1 MLFVEFS
8 DILKMLGWLGN
19 INLFLQRRKRKM
31 EKGIISYKSE
41 RGYCII
47 RSSVGEKIFVHISNI
62 GEEAYKHLAKGCK
75 VLFDYEETEKGK
87 SATNVI
93 LELPESQHGKT
104 VDFSEE
110 QIREMF
116 GDLAAEDEKME
127 RFSSYFIKTDVY
139 KKIHNFLP
147 IRILVAH
154 KGIGKSAVFRMSYLE
169 NQKNNVLS
177 VWVKPDDILGIA
189 SAEDCADPLEM
200 IRQWKSGLEELLVEK
215 VVSNFNISKDN
226 DTINRISRNGLKFT
240 ERIGMIV
247 KKVPEV
253 VDIDAIK
260 KGIVDMYIKK
270 RKIVI
275 YIDDLDRAWNGSKK
289 NIYRISALLNAVRDM
304 CNETD
309 ELCFRISLRSD
320 VYYLVRTAD
329 ESTDKIDGNVLW
341 LTWTEHELLA
351 LLVKRV
357 QSYFG
362 NYFSERELLDME
374 QWEMSKYLN
383 DIMAD
388 TFEGSGKWN
397 NRPIR
402 YIFLS
407 LIRRRP
413 RDLINLCTLAARNA
427 NAKGRNLI
435 VTEDWEEV
443 FEQYS
448 SSRLQD
454 TINEHKYELPDIE
467 RLLLGMKPSHTM
479 KKTDK
484 PFVYDKER
492 LICKIEG
499 IIQNGKFYFVNNK
512 ECTVEELVA
521 FMYKINFLNARK
533 DVDGG
538 YIDRKYFENNKYITA
553 KSVDFG
559 YDWEVHPAFRWA
571 LYPEIRDIFR
581 YTDIPENL

>member
-1 MLFVEFS
+1 
-8 DILKMLGWLGN
+8 
-19 INLFLQRRKRKM
+19 M
-31 EKGIISYKSE
+31 EKGIISNKTE
-41 RGYCII
+41 KGYCFI
-47 RSSVGEKIFVHISNI
+47 RSSTGESIFVHINNV
-62 GEEAYKHLAKGCK
+62 GKETYEQLAKGSK
-75 VLFDYEETEKGK
+75 VLFEYEKTGRGK
-87 SATNVI
+87 RATNVM
-93 LELPESQHGKT
+93 LEPSESPHGK
-104 VDFSEE
+104 VIDFSEE
-110 QIREMF
+110 QIRDMF
-116 GDLAAEDEKME
+116 GDLAAEDEKKD
-127 RFSSYFIKTDVY
+127 RFSAYFIKTDVY

-154 KGIGKSAVFRMSYLE
+154 KGIGKSAVFRMSFLE
-169 NQKNNVLS
+169 NIRDNVLS
-177 VWVKPDDILGIA
+177 IWVKPDDILGIA
-189 SAEDCADPLEM
+189 NTEDGTDPLEM

-215 VVSNFNISKDN
+215 VISNFNISEDN
-226 DTINRISRNGLKFT
+226 DSINQISRNGLKLT

-247 KKVPEV
+247 KKVQDV
-253 VDIDAIK
+253 VDVDAIK
-260 KGIVDMYIKK
+260 KSVADQYLKNH
-270 RKIVI
+270 KIVI
-275 YIDDLDRAWNGSKK
+275 YVDDLDRAWNGSKQ

-304 CNETD
+304 CNETS

-362 NYFSERELLDME
+362 NDISEKDLLGMK
-374 QWEMSKYLN
+374 QQEMSAYLN

-427 NAKGRNLI
+427 NAEGRNLI
-435 VTEDWEEV
+435 ITEDWEEV

-467 RLLLGMKPSHTM
+467 RLLLGMKPSHEM
-479 KKTDK
+479 KKTEK
-484 PFVYDKER
+484 PFVYSKER
-492 LICKIEG
+492 LVRKIEG
-499 IIQNGKFYFVNNK
+499 IMQNGKFYFANNK
-512 ECTVEELVA
+512 ECTVEELIA

-533 DVDGG
+533 DAVGG
-538 YIDRKYFENNKYITA
+538 FIDRKYFEDNKYITSN
-553 KSVDFG
+553 SVDFG

-571 LYPEIRDIFR
+571 LYPETRDIFR
-581 YTDIPENL
+581 YTDIPQNL

>member
-1 MLFVEFS
+1 
-8 DILKMLGWLGN
+8 
-19 INLFLQRRKRKM
+19 M
-31 EKGIISYKSE
+31 EKGIVSNKTDK
-41 RGYCII
+41 GYSFI
-47 RSSVGEKIFVHISNI
+47 RSSTGESIFVHINNV
-62 GEEAYKHLAKGCK
+62 GKEAYEQLAKGSR
-75 VLFDYEETEKGK
+75 VLFDYEETDRGK
-87 SATNVI
+87 RATKVM
-93 LELPESQHGKT
+93 LEPSENPHGK
-104 VDFSEE
+104 VIDFSEE
-110 QIREMF
+110 QIRDMF
-116 GDLAAEDEKME
+116 GDLAAEDEEKD
-127 RFSSYFIKTDVY
+127 RFSAYFIKTDVY

-154 KGIGKSAVFRMSYLE
+154 KGIGKSAVFQMSYLE
-169 NQKNNVLS
+169 NLRNNVLCI
-177 VWVKPDDILGIA
+177 WVKPDDILGIA
-189 SAEDCADPLEM
+189 NADDGTDPLEM
-200 IRQWKSGLEELLVEK
+200 IRQWKTGLEELLVEK

-226 DTINRISRNGLKFT
+226 DTINQISRNGLKLT

-247 KKVPEV
+247 KKVQDV
-253 VDIDAIK
+253 VDVGAIK
-260 KGIVDMYIKK
+260 KSVADQYLKNH
-270 RKIVI
+270 KIVI
-275 YIDDLDRAWNGSKK
+275 YVDDLDRAWNGSKQ

-304 CNETD
+304 CNESN

-357 QSYFG
+357 QTYFD
-362 NYFSERELLDME
+362 NDISERELLGMG
-374 QWEMSKYLN
+374 QQEMSAYLD
-383 DIMAD
+383 DIMAS
-388 TFEGSGKWN
+388 TFEGAGKWN
-397 NRPIR
+397 KRPIR

-427 NAKGRNLI
+427 NAEGRNLI

-448 SSRLQD
+448 TSRLQD

-467 RLLLGMKPSHTM
+467 RLLLGMKPSHEM
-479 KKTDK
+479 KKTEK

-492 LICKIEG
+492 LVRKIEG
-499 IIQNGKFYFVNNK
+499 IMQNGKFYFANNK
-512 ECTVEELVA
+512 ECTVEELIA

-533 DVDGG
+533 DAAGG
-538 YIDRKYFENNKYITA
+538 FIDRKYFEDNKYITSN
-553 KSVDFG
+553 SVDFG

-571 LYPEIRDIFR
+571 LYPETRDIFW
-581 YTDIPENL
+581 YTDIPKNL

>member
-1 MLFVEFS
+1 
-8 DILKMLGWLGN
+8 
-19 INLFLQRRKRKM
+19 M
-31 EKGIISYKSE
+31 EKGIVSNKTDKEYSF
-41 RGYCII
+41 I
-47 RSSVGEKIFVHISNI
+47 RSSTGESIFVHINNI
-62 GEEAYKHLAKGCK
+62 GKEAYEQLAKGSR
-75 VLFDYEETEKGK
+75 VLFDYEETDRGK
-87 SATNVI
+87 RATKVMFEPSEN
-93 LELPESQHGKT
+93 PHGK
-104 VDFSEE
+104 VIDFSEE
-110 QIREMF
+110 QIRDMF
-116 GDLAAEDEKME
+116 GDLAAEDEKKD
-127 RFSSYFIKTDVY
+127 RFSAYFIKTDVY

-154 KGIGKSAVFRMSYLE
+154 KGIGKSAVFQMSYLE
-169 NQKNNVLS
+169 NLRNNVLCI
-177 VWVKPDDILGIA
+177 WVKPDDILGIA
-189 SAEDCADPLEM
+189 NADDGTDPLEM
-200 IRQWKSGLEELLVEK
+200 IRQWKTGLEELLVEK

-226 DTINRISRNGLKFT
+226 DTINQISRNGLKLT

-247 KKVPEV
+247 KKVQDV
-253 VDIDAIK
+253 VDVDAIK
-260 KGIVDMYIKK
+260 KSVADQYLKNH
-270 RKIVI
+270 KIVI
-275 YIDDLDRAWNGSKK
+275 YVDDLDRAWNGSKQ

-304 CNETD
+304 CNESN

-357 QSYFG
+357 QTYFD
-362 NYFSERELLDME
+362 NDISERELLGMG
-374 QWEMSKYLN
+374 QQEMSAYLD
-383 DIMAD
+383 DIMAS
-388 TFEGSGKWN
+388 TFEGAGKWN
-397 NRPIR
+397 KRPIR

-427 NAKGRNLI
+427 NAEGRNLI

-448 SSRLQD
+448 TSRLQD

-467 RLLLGMKPSHTM
+467 RLLLGMKPSHEM
-479 KKTDK
+479 KKTEK

-492 LICKIEG
+492 LVRKIEG
-499 IIQNGKFYFVNNK
+499 IMQNGKFYFANNK
-512 ECTVEELVA
+512 ECTVEELIA

-533 DVDGG
+533 DAAGG
-538 YIDRKYFENNKYITA
+538 FIDRKYFEDNKYITSN
-553 KSVDFG
+553 SVDFG

-571 LYPEIRDIFR
+571 LYPETRDIFR
-581 YTDIPENL
+581 YTDIPKNL

>member
-1 MLFVEFS
+1 
-8 DILKMLGWLGN
+8 
-19 INLFLQRRKRKM
+19 M
-31 EKGIISYKSE
+31 EKGTINNKTDK
-41 RGYCII
+41 GYCFI
-47 RSSVGEKIFVHISNI
+47 RSSTGESIFVHINNVDK
-62 GEEAYKHLAKGCK
+62 EVYEQLARGSK
-75 VLFDYEETEKGK
+75 VLFDYEETDKGK
-87 SATNVI
+87 RATNVV
-93 LELPESQHGKT
+93 LAPPTSLQGK
-104 VDFSEE
+104 VIDFSEQ

-116 GDLAAEDEKME
+116 GDLAAEDEKKE

-139 KKIHNFLP
+139 EKIHNYLP

-169 NQKNNVLS
+169 NLNNNVLS
-177 VWVKPDDILGIA
+177 IWVKPDDILGMA
-189 SAEDCADPLEM
+189 NAEAINDSLEL

-215 VVSNFNISKDN
+215 VISSFNISSDS
-226 DTINRISRNGLKFT
+226 DIINKISRNGLKLT

-247 KKVPEV
+247 KKVQDV
-253 VDIDAIK
+253 VNVDEIK
-260 KGIVDMYIKK
+260 KSVADQYLKNH
-270 RKIVI
+270 KIVV
-275 YIDDLDRAWNGSKK
+275 YIDDLDRAWNGSKE

-304 CNETD
+304 CNETN

-341 LTWTEHELLA
+341 LKWTEHELLA

-362 NYFSERELLDME
+362 NDISEKVLLGMT
-374 QWEMSKYLN
+374 QGEMAKYLD
-383 DIMAD
+383 DIMSD
-388 TFEGSGKWN
+388 TFEGAGKWN

-427 NAKGRNLI
+427 NANSRNLI

-467 RLLLGMKPSHTM
+467 RLLLGMKPSHGM

-492 LICKIEG
+492 LVRKIEG
-499 IIQNGKFYFVNNK
+499 IMQKGKFYFANNK
-512 ECTVEELVA
+512 ECTAEELIA

-533 DVDGG
+533 DLPGG
-538 YIDRKYFENNKYITA
+538 FIDRKYFEDNKYITSN
-553 KSVDFG
+553 SVDFG

-571 LYPEIRDIFR
+571 LFPETRDIFL
-581 YTDIPENL
+581 YTDIPQNL

>member
-1 MLFVEFS
+1 
-8 DILKMLGWLGN
+8 
-19 INLFLQRRKRKM
+19 M
-31 EKGIISYKSE
+31 EKGIISMKTE
-41 RGYCII
+41 KGYCFI
-47 RSSVGEKIFVHISNI
+47 RSSTGESIFVHINDV
-62 GEEAYKHLAKGCK
+62 GKEAYEQLAKGSR
-75 VLFDYEETEKGK
+75 VLFDYEETDKGK
-87 SATNVI
+87 RATNVM
-93 LELPESQHGKT
+93 LERSESPHGK
-104 VDFSEE
+104 VIDFSEE
-110 QIREMF
+110 QIRDMF
-116 GDLAAEDEKME
+116 GDLAAEDEKKD
-127 RFSSYFIKTDVY
+127 RFSAYFIKTDVY

-154 KGIGKSAVFRMSYLE
+154 KGIGKSAVFQMSYLE
-169 NQKNNVLS
+169 NIRNKVLCI
-177 VWVKPDDILGIA
+177 WVKPDDILGIA
-189 SAEDCADPLEM
+189 NADDGTDPLEM
-200 IRQWKSGLEELLVEK
+200 IRQWKTGLEELLVEK
-215 VVSNFNISKDN
+215 VISNFNISKDN
-226 DTINRISRNGLKFT
+226 DTINQISRNGLKLT

-247 KKVPEV
+247 KKVQDV

-260 KGIVDMYIKK
+260 KSVADQYLKNH
-270 RKIVI
+270 KIVI
-275 YIDDLDRAWNGSKK
+275 YVDDLDRAWNGSKQ

-304 CNETD
+304 CNESN

-357 QSYFG
+357 QTYFD
-362 NYFSERELLDME
+362 NDISERELLDMG
-374 QWEMSKYLN
+374 QREMSAYLD
-383 DIMAD
+383 DIMAS
-388 TFEGSGKWN
+388 TFEGAGKWN
-397 NRPIR
+397 KRPIR

-427 NAKGRNLI
+427 NAEGRNLI

-448 SSRLQD
+448 TSRLQD

-467 RLLLGMKPSHTM
+467 RLLLGMKPSHEM
-479 KKTDK
+479 KKTEK

-492 LICKIEG
+492 LVRKIEG
-499 IIQNGKFYFVNNK
+499 IMQNGKFYFANNK
-512 ECTVEELVA
+512 ECTVEELIA

-533 DVDGG
+533 DAAGG
-538 YIDRKYFENNKYITA
+538 FIDRKYFEDNKYIISN
-553 KSVDFG
+553 SVNFG

-571 LYPEIRDIFR
+571 LYPETRDIFR
-581 YTDIPENL
+581 YTDIPKNL

>member
-1 MLFVEFS
+1 
-8 DILKMLGWLGN
+8 
-19 INLFLQRRKRKM
+19 M
-31 EKGIISYKSE
+31 EKGTISNKTE
-41 RGYCII
+41 RGYCFI
-47 RSSVGEKIFVHISNI
+47 RSLEGESVFVHIKKV
-62 GEEAYKHLAKGCK
+62 GKEAYEQLAKGSK
-75 VLFDYEETEKGK
+75 VLFDYEETNRGK
-87 SATNVI
+87 SATRVM
-93 LELPESQHGKT
+93 LEPPESPHGKV

-139 KKIHNFLP
+139 EKVHSDLP

-154 KGIGKSAVFRMSYLE
+154 KGVGKSAVFRMSYLE
-169 NQKNNVLS
+169 NKKNNVLS
-177 VWVKPDDILGIA
+177 IWVKPDDILGLA
-189 SAEDCADPLEM
+189 DAEGGANSLKI
-200 IRQWKSGLEELLVEK
+200 IRQWKYGLEELLVEK
-215 VVSNFNISKDN
+215 IISNFDISKDN
-226 DTINRISRNGLKFT
+226 DIINQISRNGLKLA
-240 ERIGMIV
+240 ERIGMII
-247 KKVPEV
+247 KKVQEV
-253 VDIDAIK
+253 VKIDAIK
-260 KGIVDMYIKK
+260 KSIADKYQKNH
-270 RKIVI
+270 KIVI
-275 YIDDLDRAWNGSKK
+275 YIDDLDRAWNGSKE
-289 NIYRISALLNAVRDM
+289 NIYRIAALLNAVRDM
-304 CNETD
+304 CNETE

-362 NYFSERELLDME
+362 NYFSERELKSMDQKKMSMYLD
-374 QWEMSKYLN
+374 

-427 NAKGRNLI
+427 NAEGRHLI
-435 VTEDWEEV
+435 VTEDWEAV

-448 SSRLQD
+448 LSRLQD

-467 RLLLGMKPSHTM
+467 RLLLGMKPGHEM

-492 LICKIEG
+492 LIRKIKG
-499 IIQNGKFYFVNNK
+499 IIQTGKFYFANKK
-512 ECTVEELVA
+512 ECTVEDLVT

-533 DVDGG
+533 NVASGF
-538 YIDRKYFENNKYITA
+538 IDRKYFENNRYITA

-571 LYPEIRDIFR
+571 LYPETRDIFK
-581 YTDIPENL
+581 YTDIPKDL

>member
-1 MLFVEFS
+1 
-8 DILKMLGWLGN
+8 
-19 INLFLQRRKRKM
+19 M
-31 EKGIISYKSE
+31 EKGIVSNKTDK
-41 RGYCII
+41 GYSFI
-47 RSSVGEKIFVHISNI
+47 RSSTGESIFVHINNV
-62 GEEAYKHLAKGCK
+62 GKEAYEQLAKGSR
-75 VLFDYEETEKGK
+75 VLFDYEETDRGK
-87 SATNVI
+87 RATKVM
-93 LELPESQHGKT
+93 LEPSENPHGK
-104 VDFSEE
+104 VIDFSEE
-110 QIREMF
+110 QIRDMF
-116 GDLAAEDEKME
+116 GDLAAEDEKKD
-127 RFSSYFIKTDVY
+127 RFSAYFIKTDVY

-154 KGIGKSAVFRMSYLE
+154 KGIGKSAVFQMSYLE
-169 NQKNNVLS
+169 NLRNNVLC

-189 SAEDCADPLEM
+189 NADDGTDPLEM
-200 IRQWKSGLEELLVEK
+200 IRQWKTGLEELLVEK

-226 DTINRISRNGLKFT
+226 DTINQISRNGLKLT

-247 KKVPEV
+247 KKVQDV
-253 VDIDAIK
+253 VDVDAIK
-260 KGIVDMYIKK
+260 KSVADQYLKNH
-270 RKIVI
+270 KIVI
-275 YIDDLDRAWNGSKK
+275 YVDDLDRAWNGSKQ

-304 CNETD
+304 CNESN

-357 QSYFG
+357 QTYFD
-362 NYFSERELLDME
+362 NDISERELLGMG
-374 QWEMSKYLN
+374 QQEMSAYLD
-383 DIMAD
+383 DIMAS
-388 TFEGSGKWN
+388 TFEGAGKWN
-397 NRPIR
+397 KRPIR

-427 NAKGRNLI
+427 NAEGRNLI

-448 SSRLQD
+448 TSRLQD

-467 RLLLGMKPSHTM
+467 RLLLGMKPSHEM
-479 KKTDK
+479 KKTEK

-492 LICKIEG
+492 LVRKIEG
-499 IIQNGKFYFVNNK
+499 IMQNGKFYFANNK
-512 ECTVEELVA
+512 ECTVEELIA

-533 DVDGG
+533 DAAGG
-538 YIDRKYFENNKYITA
+538 FIDRKYFEDNKYITSN
-553 KSVDFG
+553 SVDFG

-571 LYPEIRDIFR
+571 LYPETRDIFR
-581 YTDIPENL
+581 YTDIPKNL

>member
-1 MLFVEFS
+1 
-8 DILKMLGWLGN
+8 
-19 INLFLQRRKRKM
+19 M
-31 EKGIISYKSE
+31 EKGTVVNKTE
-41 RGYCII
+41 KGYSFI
-47 RSSVGEKIFVHISNI
+47 RSSKGDNIFVHINNVDR
-62 GEEAYKHLAKGCK
+62 EVYEKLAKGSK
-75 VLFDYEETEKGK
+75 VLFDYIETDKGK
-87 SATNVI
+87 RATNVE
-93 LELPESQHGKT
+93 LELPESPHGKEI
-104 VDFSEE
+104 DFSEE

-116 GDLAAEDEKME
+116 GDLAAEDEKRE

-169 NQKNNVLS
+169 NKRDNVLS
-177 VWVKPDDILGIA
+177 IWVKPDDILGIA
-189 SAEDCADPLEM
+189 NTGDGTDPLEM

-215 VVSNFNISKDN
+215 VISNFNISEDN
-226 DTINRISRNGLKFT
+226 DSINQVSRNGLKLA
-240 ERIGMIV
+240 ERISMII
-247 KKVPEV
+247 KKIRDV
-253 VDIDAIK
+253 VDVDEIK
-260 KGIVDMYIKK
+260 KNVADQYLKNH
-270 RKIVI
+270 KIVI
-275 YIDDLDRAWNGSKK
+275 YVDDLDRAWNGSRQ

-304 CNETD
+304 CNETS

-351 LLVKRV
+351 LLVRRV

-362 NYFSERELLDME
+362 TDISEKDLLGMK
-374 QWEMSKYLN
+374 QREMSAYLN

-427 NAKGRNLI
+427 NAEGRNLI
-435 VTEDWEEV
+435 ITKDWEEV

-467 RLLLGMKPSHTM
+467 RLLLGMKPSHDI
-479 KKTDK
+479 KKTEK

-492 LICKIEG
+492 LARKIEG
-499 IIQNGKFYFVNNK
+499 IMQKGKFYFANNK
-512 ECTVEELVA
+512 ECTVEDLIA

-533 DVDGG
+533 DAAGG
-538 YIDRKYFENNKYITA
+538 FIDRKYFEDNKYITSN
-553 KSVDFG
+553 SVDFG
-559 YDWEVHPAFRWA
+559 YNWEVHPAFRWA
-571 LYPEIRDIFR
+571 LYPETRDIFR
-581 YTDIPENL
+581 YTDIPQDL

>member
-1 MLFVEFS
+1 
-8 DILKMLGWLGN
+8 
-19 INLFLQRRKRKM
+19 M
-31 EKGIISYKSE
+31 EKGTVINKTE
-41 RGYCII
+41 KGYCFI
-47 RSSVGEKIFVHISNI
+47 RSSTGENIFAHVNNVDR
-62 GEEAYKHLAKGCK
+62 EVYEKLAQGSK
-75 VLFDYEETEKGK
+75 VLFDYEENDRGK
-87 SATNVI
+87 SATSI
-93 LELPESQHGKT
+93 MLEPSINPHNKT
-104 VDFSEE
+104 IDFSEQ
-110 QIREMF
+110 QIRELF
-116 GDLAAEDEKME
+116 GDLAAEDEKRE
-127 RFSSYFIKTDVY
+127 RFSSYFVKTDVY
-139 KKIHNFLP
+139 EKIHNFLP

-169 NQKNNVLS
+169 NLKDNVLS
-177 VWVKPDDILGIA
+177 IWVRPDDILGIA
-189 SAEDCADPLEM
+189 DTEDETDPLEL

-226 DTINRISRNGLKFT
+226 NIISQISRNGLKFT
-240 ERIGMIV
+240 ERISMIV

-253 VDIDAIK
+253 IDIDAIK
-260 KGIVDMYIKK
+260 KSIVDQYLKN

-275 YIDDLDRAWNGSKK
+275 YVDDLDRAWNGSKQ

-304 CNETD
+304 CNETN

-341 LTWTEHELLA
+341 LKWTEHELLA

-357 QSYFG
+357 QSYF
-362 NYFSERELLDME
+362 NNDISEKELLGMK
-374 QWEMSKYLN
+374 QGEMAIYLD
-383 DIMAD
+383 DIMAN
-388 TFEGSGKWN
+388 TFEGAGKWN

-427 NAKGRNLI
+427 NAEGRNLI
-435 VTEDWEEV
+435 ITEDWEEV

-467 RLLLGMKPSHTM
+467 RLLLGMKPSHEM

-492 LICKIEG
+492 LSRKIEG
-499 IIQNGKFYFVNNK
+499 IMQKGKFYFANNK
-512 ECTVEELVA
+512 ECTVEELIA

-533 DVDGG
+533 DLTGG
-538 YIDRKYFENNKYITA
+538 FIDRKYFEDNKYITS

-571 LYPEIRDIFR
+571 LYPETRDIFR
-581 YTDIPENL
+581 YTDIPQNL

>member
-1 MLFVEFS
+1 
-8 DILKMLGWLGN
+8 
-19 INLFLQRRKRKM
+19 M
-31 EKGIISYKSE
+31 EKGIISMKTE
-41 RGYCII
+41 KGYCFI
-47 RSSVGEKIFVHISNI
+47 RSSTGESIFVHINDV
-62 GEEAYKHLAKGCK
+62 GKEAYEQLAKGSR
-75 VLFDYEETEKGK
+75 VLFDYEETDKGK
-87 SATNVI
+87 RATNVM
-93 LELPESQHGKT
+93 LERSESPHGK
-104 VDFSEE
+104 VIDFSEE
-110 QIREMF
+110 QIRDMF
-116 GDLAAEDEKME
+116 GDLAAEDEKKD
-127 RFSSYFIKTDVY
+127 RFSAYFIKTDVY

-154 KGIGKSAVFRMSYLE
+154 KGIGKSAVFQMSYLE
-169 NQKNNVLS
+169 NIRNKVLCI
-177 VWVKPDDILGIA
+177 WVKPDDILGIA
-189 SAEDCADPLEM
+189 NADDGTDPLEM
-200 IRQWKSGLEELLVEK
+200 IRQWKTGLEELLVEK
-215 VVSNFNISKDN
+215 VISNFNISKDN
-226 DTINRISRNGLKFT
+226 DTINQISRNGLKLT

-247 KKVPEV
+247 KKVQDV

-260 KGIVDMYIKK
+260 KSVADQYLKNH
-270 RKIVI
+270 KIVI
-275 YIDDLDRAWNGSKK
+275 YVDDLDRAWNGSKQ

-304 CNETD
+304 CNESN

-357 QSYFG
+357 QTYFD
-362 NYFSERELLDME
+362 NDISERELLDMG
-374 QWEMSKYLN
+374 QREMSAYLD
-383 DIMAD
+383 DIMAS
-388 TFEGSGKWN
+388 TFEGAGKWN
-397 NRPIR
+397 KRPIR

-427 NAKGRNLI
+427 NAEGRNLI

-448 SSRLQD
+448 TSRLQD

-467 RLLLGMKPSHTM
+467 RLLLGMKPSHDM
-479 KKTDK
+479 KKTEK

-492 LICKIEG
+492 LVRKIEG
-499 IIQNGKFYFVNNK
+499 IMQNGKFYFANNK
-512 ECTVEELVA
+512 ECTVEELIA

-533 DVDGG
+533 DAAGG
-538 YIDRKYFENNKYITA
+538 FIDRKYFEDNKYIISN
-553 KSVDFG
+553 SVNFG

-571 LYPEIRDIFR
+571 LYPETRDIFR
-581 YTDIPENL
+581 YTDIPKNL

>member
-1 MLFVEFS
+1 
-8 DILKMLGWLGN
+8 
-19 INLFLQRRKRKM
+19 M
-31 EKGIISYKSE
+31 EKGTISNKTDK
-41 RGYCII
+41 GYCFI
-47 RSSVGEKIFVHISNI
+47 RSSTGESIFVHINNVDK
-62 GEEAYKHLAKGCK
+62 EVYEQLARGSK
-75 VLFDYEETEKGK
+75 VLFNYEETDKGK
-87 SATNVI
+87 RATNVV
-93 LELPESQHGKT
+93 LAPPTSLQGK
-104 VDFSEE
+104 VIDFSEQ

-116 GDLAAEDEKME
+116 GDLAAEDEKKE

-139 KKIHNFLP
+139 EKIHNYLP

-169 NQKNNVLS
+169 NLNNNVLS
-177 VWVKPDDILGIA
+177 IWVKPDDILGMA
-189 SAEDCADPLEM
+189 NAEAINDSLEL

-215 VVSNFNISKDN
+215 VISSFNISSDS
-226 DTINRISRNGLKFT
+226 DIINKISRNGLKLT

-247 KKVPEV
+247 KKVQDV
-253 VDIDAIK
+253 VNVDEIK
-260 KGIVDMYIKK
+260 KSVADQYLKNH
-270 RKIVI
+270 KIVV
-275 YIDDLDRAWNGSKK
+275 YIDDLDRAWNGSKE

-304 CNETD
+304 CNETN

-320 VYYLVRTAD
+320 VYYLVRTAE

-341 LTWTEHELLA
+341 LKWTEHELLA

-362 NYFSERELLDME
+362 NDISEKVLLGMT
-374 QWEMSKYLN
+374 QGEMAKYLD
-383 DIMAD
+383 DIMSD
-388 TFEGSGKWN
+388 TFEGAGKWN

-427 NAKGRNLI
+427 NANSRNLI

-467 RLLLGMKPSHTM
+467 RLLLGMKPSHGM

-492 LICKIEG
+492 LVRKIEG
-499 IIQNGKFYFVNNK
+499 IMQKGKFYFANNK
-512 ECTVEELVA
+512 ECTAEELIA

-533 DVDGG
+533 DLPGG
-538 YIDRKYFENNKYITA
+538 FIDRKYFEDNKYITSN
-553 KSVDFG
+553 SVDFG

-571 LYPEIRDIFR
+571 LFPETRDIFL
-581 YTDIPENL
+581 YTDIPQNL

>member
-1 MLFVEFS
+1 
-8 DILKMLGWLGN
+8 
-19 INLFLQRRKRKM
+19 M
-31 EKGIISYKSE
+31 EKGIVSNKTE
-41 RGYCII
+41 NGYCFV
-47 RSSVGEKIFVHISNI
+47 RSSTGESIFVHINNV
-62 GEEAYKHLAKGCK
+62 GKEAYEQLAKGSK
-75 VLFDYEETEKGK
+75 VLFDYEETDRGK
-87 SATNVI
+87 SATNI
-93 LELPESQHGKT
+93 MLELPQSTHAK
-104 VDFSEE
+104 VIDFSEE
-110 QIREMF
+110 QIRDMF
-116 GDLAAEDEKME
+116 GDLAAEDEKKD
-127 RFSSYFIKTDVY
+127 RFSAYFIKTDVY

-154 KGIGKSAVFRMSYLE
+154 KGIGKSAVFQMSYLE
-169 NQKNNVLS
+169 NLKNNVLS
-177 VWVKPDDILGIA
+177 IWVKPDDILGIA
-189 SAEDCADPLEM
+189 NIEDETDPLEM
-200 IRQWKSGLEELLVEK
+200 IRQWKSGLEELLVKK
-215 VVSNFNISKDN
+215 VISNFNISKDN
-226 DTINRISRNGLKFT
+226 DTINQISRNGLKLT

-247 KKVPEV
+247 KKVQDV
-253 VDIDAIK
+253 VDVDAIK
-260 KGIVDMYIKK
+260 KSVADQYLKNH
-270 RKIVI
+270 KIVI
-275 YIDDLDRAWNGSKK
+275 YVDDLDRAWNGSKQ

-304 CNETD
+304 CNETN

-357 QSYFG
+357 QTYFD
-362 NYFSERELLDME
+362 NDISEKELLDMD
-374 QWEMSKYLN
+374 QREMSTYLD

-388 TFEGSGKWN
+388 TFEGAGKWN

-402 YIFLS
+402 YILLS

-427 NAKGRNLI
+427 NAEGRNLI

-467 RLLLGMKPSHTM
+467 RLLLGMKPSHEM
-479 KKTDK
+479 KKTEK

-492 LICKIEG
+492 LFRKIEG
-499 IIQNGKFYFVNNK
+499 IMQNGKFYFANDK
-512 ECTVEELVA
+512 ECTVEELIA

-533 DVDGG
+533 DAAGG
-538 YIDRKYFENNKYITA
+538 FIDRKYFEDNKYITS

-571 LYPEIRDIFR
+571 LYPETRDIFR
-581 YTDIPENL
+581 YTDIPQNL